1 LKIIID
7 SREQSPLIFPQ
18 EFVTDTPVECLP
30 VGDYGCEFERG
41 YQVPAIFERKS
52 IPDLFSTLTQGH
64 ERFDREITRAKDL
77 GIKLILAIEGSIAQV
92 SWGTPYSQMKGSS
105 ILKIVFTLWVKHDL
119 MPVFCADRNDM
130 SNFIYEYYCAIGR
143 KAQADLKEKRRKK

>member
-1 LKIIID
+1 
-7 SREQSPLIFPQ
+7 
-18 EFVTDTPVECLP
+18 
-30 VGDYGCEFERG
+30 
-41 YQVPAIFERKS
+41 
-52 IPDLFSTLTQGH
+52 
-64 ERFDREITRAKDL
+64 L
-77 GIKLILAIEGSIAQV
+77 GIKLILAIEGSVAQV

-105 ILKIVFTLWVKHDL
+105 ILKIVFTLWIKHDL